1 MKKLTFLLVAMAAG
15 LLAACT
21 SDVLEGTLPDDAVRQ
36 TPGDAVALLPE
47 AGMQS
52 EAYRS
57 YETLMGLMKAQTR
70 SAGTSAV
77 YPEYY
82 GGSYVDDNGK
92 LVVLL
97 ASSEAATRSAGSLKG
112 SLSDGSVVYKTCTYS
127 YNTLNALVARITEKA
142 ESGASFIYDNV
153 GMFGVDD
160 ETNSVLVGLYD
171 NSMDAIAQFRNNVA
185 DSPALRFAQ
194 CSPILNHAL
203 NCADSIGATF
213 SRASVGY
220 RAKDKSGNPGI
231 VTAGHFIVVNQ
242 QLCEP
247 IGFNV
252 IGVCTQSRLDDGLI
266 DAAFCKVVATNYMPT
281 NRIAYMANPAA
292 DTLSVDL
299 AQPPANLYVNM
310 VGMRSKRQSGKV
322 YIASMNVV
330 DSSQKRIL
338 TDVIIAEYATQHGD
352 SGGIVYALT
361 SSINKRSTVGIN
373 KGSTVINGKTY
384 GVCIKA
390 YLINQTFGLSRY

>member
-1 MKKLTFLLVAMAAG
+1 MKRFVYFMSVMAVCFIT
-15 LLAACT
+15 ACT
-21 SDVLEGTLPDDAVRQ
+21 SDFSGDIFPEDAVEQ
-36 TPGDAVALLPE
+36 NATVVNGFLPE

-52 EAYRS
+52 EAYQS
-57 YETLMGLMKAQTR
+57 YEKLMELLSPQTR
-70 SAGTSAV
+70 STGSAQ
-77 YPEYY
+77 YPDYY

-97 ASSEAATRSAGSLKG
+97 ASSDVNIRSAGNMKEQLTG
-112 SLSDGSVVYKTCTYS
+112 NHVIYKNCTYS
-127 YNTLNALVARITEKA
+127 YNALNSVVSQITEKA
-142 ESGASFIYDNV
+142 ENGVPFIYDNV
-153 GMFGVDD
+153 GMFGIDD
-160 ETNSVLVGLYD
+160 ENNSVLVGLYD
-171 NSMDAIAQFRNNVA
+171 NSVDAITQFKNKVA
-185 DSPALRFAQ
+185 NSPTIRFVQ
-194 CSPILNHAL
+194 CSPIQNHAL

-231 VTAGHFIVVNQ
+231 VTAGHFIVANQ

-247 IGFNV
+247 IGFQA

-266 DAAFCKVVATNYMPT
+266 DAAFCTISATNYMPT
-281 NRIAYMANPAA
+281 NRIAYMTNPAA

-322 YIASMNVV
+322 YVASMNVV
-330 DSSQKRIL
+330 DSNNKRIL
-338 TDVIIAEYATQHGD
+338 TDVILAEYATQHGD

-361 SSINKRSTVGIN
+361 SSTNKRSTVGIN
-373 KGSTVINGKTY
+373 KGSTVVNGKTY

>member
-1 MKKLTFLLVAMAAG
+1 MKKLTFPLVAMAVG

-21 SDVLEGTLPDDAVRQ
+21 SDALEGTLPNDVVRQ
-36 TPGDAVALLPE
+36 TPKDAVILLPE

-52 EAYRS
+52 EAYQS
-57 YETLMGLMKAQTR
+57 YEALMGLMKAQTR
-70 SAGTSAV
+70 SIGVSTV

-82 GGSYVDDNGK
+82 GGSYVDENGK

-97 ASSEAATRSAGSLKG
+97 TSSETATRSVGNLRGSLPE
-112 SLSDGSVVYKTCTYS
+112 SNVIYKSCTYS
-127 YNTLNALVARITEKA
+127 YNALNTLVARITEKA
-142 ESGASFIYDNV
+142 KSGVSFIYNNV

-160 ETNSVLVGLYD
+160 ETNSVMVGLYD
-171 NSMDAIAQFRNNVA
+171 NSADVIAQFRSSVA
-185 DSPALRFAQ
+185 DSPALHFVQ
-194 CSPILNHAL
+194 CSPIQNHAL
-203 NCADSIGATF
+203 NCADSIGATL

-220 RAKDKSGNPGI
+220 RAKDKSGNLGI
-231 VTAGHFIVVNQ
+231 VTAGHFIVANQ
-242 QLCEP
+242 QLCDP
-247 IGFNV
+247 ISFKA

-266 DAAFCKVVATNYMPT
+266 DAAFCKVEVASYMPT
-281 NRIAYMANPAA
+281 NRIAYMTNPTA

-330 DSSQKRIL
+330 DSNQKRIL

-361 SSINKRSTVGIN
+361 SSTNKRSTVGIN
-373 KGSTVINGKTY
+373 KGSTVINGKNY